1 MREDTRRDN
10 SEMLARYADILTNR
24 PSFAAKE
31 DLAEL
36 ASALSMPPGEAA
48 AYLMCEA
55 LGLDA
60 ASPRGRLLLEKYV
73 RPSLTL
79 KHPSA
84 YLDDPFARLLRR
96 AREERSVPRGRV
108 ALADASLP
116 AMTLFPAGD
125 IRVFPDG
132 RAVQPV
138 AFFTEDFSYP
148 SLRDRGREWMSLHPN
163 EIETILPKAR
173 AARGRV
179 LCLGLGMG
187 YYLYHASV
195 NPNVESVT
203 VVERDKEIISNF
215 TRLLL
220 PLFPREKIR
229 LVRGDAFG
237 FLPAPGEYDTVF
249 ADLWHDVSD
258 GLPLWRRLKA
268 LEVPET
274 QYQYWLGETMEC
286 YNRGW
291 V

>member
-1 MREDTRRDN
+1 MREDILHDN
-10 SEMLARYADILTNR
+10 SEMLARYAGLLTNR
-24 PSFAAKE
+24 PAFASRS

-36 ASALSMPPGEAA
+36 ASALSMPPEEAA

-60 ASPRGRLLLEKYV
+60 AAPRGRRLFEKYV
-73 RPSLTL
+73 RPSLAL
-79 KHPSA
+79 KSPSA

-96 AREERSVPRGRV
+96 VREEHPAPSGRI
-108 ALADASLP
+108 ALADAYLP

-132 RAVQPV
+132 RALQPV

-148 SLRDRGREWMSLHPN
+148 SLRDGGREWMSLHPN

-187 YYLYHASV
+187 YYLYHAAA
-195 NPNVESVT
+195 NPHVESVT
-203 VVERDKEIISNF
+203 AVERDPEIISCF
-215 TRLLL
+215 TRTLL
-220 PLFPREKIR
+220 PLFPKDKIR
-229 LVRGDAFG
+229 LLPGDAFA

-268 LEVPET
+268 LEVPDT
-274 QYQYWLGETMEC
+274 RYQYWLGETLEC
-286 YNRGW
+286 YDRGW